1 MSPQGA
7 SPPLAVGQRW
17 EYAYQGRWDD
27 LNPSVWTVVRLNEDA
42 TMTLRPDSVRFDEFD
57 MLLDVWYRD
66 ALMWRPEGGV
76 SQEIRLD
83 NPAKVVVSWLRR
95 KGDGDA

>member
-66 ALMWRPEGGV
+66 ALMWRPE
-76 SQEIRLD
+76 
-83 NPAKVVVSWLRR
+83 
-95 KGDGDA
+95 